1 MTDIYI
7 LSARRSA
14 IGIFGGALKN
24 ITAADLTT
32 AVMQAAIRDAGLP
45 PQSIQLVTLGNVVHT
60 SAKDPYLARLCSVN
74 AGVSQQATA
83 YAINRLCGSSL
94 QAIVNVVMAI
104 KLGDISVGLAA
115 GVESM
120 SRAPHIFPTRSQ
132 QKMGDMQ
139 TQDMLLAPL
148 TDPFGHGHMGVT
160 AENVAS
166 KFGVSRADMDAFSV
180 ESHRRAVAAQTAGY
194 FEKQIV
200 PIQLKT
206 KRQTTAFV
214 TDEHVRADISLETL
228 AKLRP
233 VFKPDGLVT
242 AGNSSGINDGAAALV
257 IASAKSIENNDQA
270 KPLARILAYG
280 HSGVD
285 PAIMGIGPIL
295 ASKQALE
302 RAQLSVNDLGVI
314 ESNEAFAAQ
323 ACAVN
328 KILGFDPEKVNP
340 NGGAVALGHPIG
352 ATGAIITTKLVHEL
366 QRTQERYGLA
376 TMCIGGGQG
385 IALVV
390 ERV

>member
-132 QKMGDMQ
+132 KKMGDMQ

-214 TDEHVRADISLETL
+214 TDEHVRADVSLETL

-257 IASAKSIENNDQA
+257 IASAESIENNDQA

-328 KILGFDPEKVNP
+328 KTLGFDPEKVNP